1 MGTKDIGYTSLA
13 MLLVLV
19 IPIIAINWRLKL
31 KINKSLIYSI
41 VRMLIQLSLV
51 GIYLQ
56 YIFALNNSFLNI
68 AYLIVMIV
76 VASISTINSSKLK
89 IKKFFFS
96 IFFSILIPQVI
107 MILYFN
113 HFIVRLENI
122 FDAKYLIPIGGMIL
136 GNCLSGNIV
145 ALNSF
150 YYNIKNNEN
159 QYIYSISLGATKIQ
173 AVTYYFREAVLQAIN
188 PTIASMAT
196 IGLVSL
202 PGMMT
207 GQILGGSVPLVAIK
221 YQIAI
226 MLAIF
231 IAKYFSTML
240 SIIFSVKK
248 SFDDFDM
255 LQKNVFL

>member
-1 MGTKDIGYTSLA
+1 MGTKDIGYGSLL
-13 MLLVLV
+13 MLLILV
-19 IPIIAINWRLKL
+19 VPIMAINWKMKL
-31 KINKSLIYSI
+31 KINKSLTYSI

-56 YIFALNNSFLNI
+56 YIFTLNNSFLNI

-76 VASISTINSSKLK
+76 VASVSTINSSKLK
-89 IKKFFFS
+89 LKKFFFP

-107 MILYFN
+107 ILLYFN
-113 HFIVRLENI
+113 CFIVRLDNV
-122 FDAKYLIPIGGMIL
+122 FDAKYMIPIGGMIL

-145 ALNSF
+145 GLNSF

-159 QYIYSISLGATKIQ
+159 QYIYSITLGATKVQ
-173 AVTYYFREAVLQAIN
+173 ALIPYFREAILGAIN

-248 SFDDFDM
+248 SFNDFNM